1 MSNLPDDLQG
11 ECLDCDG
18 EAGDPTKNFCT
29 YVELWDNGTLEL
41 FLEKFDLSIG
51 EVRFVKRKTHVNELD
66 FRWKSDREL
75 HESLGPVFQEMI
87 AAFDAEVEA
96 ALA

>member
-1 MSNLPDDLQG
+1 MSELPDGIQG

-18 EAGDPTKNFCT
+18 DAGDPTKSFCT

-41 FLEKFDLSIG
+41 FLEMFDLSIG
-51 EVRFVKRKTHVNELD
+51 EKRFTKRRMHVNELD

-75 HESLGPVFQEMI
+75 HESLKPVFDEMI
-87 AAFDAEVEA
+87 AERNAETES
-96 ALA
+96 

>member
-1 MSNLPDDLQG
+1 MSELPDDLQG
-11 ECLDCDG
+11 DCLDCG
-18 EAGDPTKNFCT
+18 GDPSNKYCT

-51 EVRFVKRKTHVNELD
+51 EVRFAKRRMHVNQLD

-75 HESLGPVFQEMI
+75 HESLGPVFDKMI
-87 AAFDAEVEA
+87 AEFDAEVEA

>member
-1 MSNLPDDLQG
+1 MSELPDELQG

-18 EAGDPTKNFCT
+18 GDPTKKFCT
-29 YVELWDNGTLEL
+29 YVEVWDTGTIEL
-41 FLEKFDLSIG
+41 LLEKFDLSIG
-51 EVRFVKRKTHVNELD
+51 EVRFTKRRTHVNELD

-75 HESLGPVFQEMI
+75 HENLEPVFQEMI
-87 AAFDAEVEA
+87 AEFDAEVEK